1 MGQLA
6 HDKAERPTRTFEANT
21 EINSKEECKAV
32 LTQGQRRAQKEGKV
46 EGEDRPEEG
55 RTEKTEEERIEE
67 EEKVASPPKTK
78 SQRARESKKEEPLVL
93 PQDLPYPTAPTRKN
107 KERYFRRF
115 LEIFKGLEITMP
127 FGEAL
132 QQMPLYSKFM
142 KDILTKKGK
151 YIDNEN
157 IVVRSNCSAII
168 QRKIPKKFKDP
179 GSVTI
184 PCTIGKKAINKALID
199 LGTSINLMPLSMCR
213 RIGNLK
219 IDPTKM
225 TLQLADRSITR
236 PYGVVEDV
244 LVKVRHFIFL
254 VDFVIMDIEEDIE
267 IPLILG
273 RPFMLTANCVVDI
286 GNGNLGLSIDNQKI
300 TFDLFKAMK
309 YPQEGWKCF
318 RMEEIDKEDVSILE
332 TPQTSLEKAMV
343 NALDC
348 LTSEEEEDM
357 KACLED
363 LDQKDNIPEG
373 EAKFETLEK
382 EALSEKKKLELK
394 ILPDHLKYVFLEE
407 DKHVVISNALTIEE
421 QKKLVDVLKKHRE
434 AIGWHISD
442 LKGISPAY
450 YMPRIM
456 MEEDYKPIRQPRG
469 G

>member
-157 IVVRSNCSAII
+157 IVVGA
-168 QRKIPKKFKDP
+168 
-179 GSVTI
+179 
-184 PCTIGKKAINKALID
+184 
-199 LGTSINLMPLSMCR
+199 
-213 RIGNLK
+213 
-219 IDPTKM
+219 
-225 TLQLADRSITR
+225 
-236 PYGVVEDV
+236 
-244 LVKVRHFIFL
+244 
-254 VDFVIMDIEEDIE
+254 
-267 IPLILG
+267 
-273 RPFMLTANCVVDI
+273 TAV
-286 GNGNLGLSIDNQKI
+286 Q
-300 TFDLFKAMK
+300 
-309 YPQEGWKCF
+309 
-318 RMEEIDKEDVSILE
+318 
-332 TPQTSLEKAMV
+332 
-343 NALDC
+343 
-348 LTSEEEEDM
+348 
-357 KACLED
+357 
-363 LDQKDNIPEG
+363 
-373 EAKFETLEK
+373 
-382 EALSEKKKLELK
+382 
-394 ILPDHLKYVFLEE
+394 
-407 DKHVVISNALTIEE
+407 
-421 QKKLVDVLKKHRE
+421 
-434 AIGWHISD
+434 
-442 LKGISPAY
+442 
-450 YMPRIM
+450 
-456 MEEDYKPIRQPRG
+456 
-469 G
+469 